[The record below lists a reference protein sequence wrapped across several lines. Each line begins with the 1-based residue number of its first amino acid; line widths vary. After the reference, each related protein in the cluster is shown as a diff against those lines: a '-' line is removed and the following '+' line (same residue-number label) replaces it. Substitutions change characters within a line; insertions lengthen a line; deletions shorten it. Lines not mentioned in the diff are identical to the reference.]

1 MTGKSLSGRKAK
13 ANSLSL
19 FNMGE
24 SWLGTASLRFEPR
37 HESPRNQITGGLARW
52 KVQVSQLQAASARRR
67 LELQSRIWLDC
78 DFANQDV
85 LPSERRT
92 SVMEGRSDCC
102 PAGDASACVQRV
114 SWVWLRNRA
123 QRNRESLPFNSRS
136 PDPQR
141 RRVERQVSAR
151 RRAGDRPTGARLGC
165 VLIEIQESRTLA
177 PVLGIGF
184 CVVPLPAVAARE
196 VLRLRSGFR
205 RAA

>member
-1 MTGKSLSGRKAK
+1 MTGKSLSGQKAK

-24 SWLGTASLRFEPR
+24 LWLGTASLRFEPR
-37 HESPRNQITGGLARW
+37 QESPRNQITGGLARW

-85 LPSERRT
+85 LPSELRT

-114 SWVWLRNRA
+114 SWVWLRHRA
-123 QRNRESLPFNSRS
+123 QRNRESLAFNSRS

-141 RRVERQVSAR
+141 RRVERPASAR
-151 RRAGDRPTGARLGC
+151 RRVASGLCQPRLHRLRKKFVANQGC
-165 VLIEIQESRTLA
+165 VWGFRSRTA
-177 PVLGIGF
+177 KTETCAEKTNSKVRF
-184 CVVPLPAVAARE
+184 SAK
-196 VLRLRSGFR
+196 
-205 RAA
+205 